1 MEVVRDASGCC
12 TSPSNRDR
20 AVREEGLLPLGA
32 RAPAGLDIPVEDLED
47 DGRDLT
53 EPTLEL
59 DRVCPS
65 ELVMDAVRD
74 SGGVGAA
81 AGRDVDAD
89 AGAGTFELDRRG
101 MGSMRPAGLM
111 SVLIVKPAF
120 PSEMVRLRIY
130 VPCVKAEGGEERFVA
145 GSEVDSTSLR
155 EVVRPRT

>member
-1 MEVVRDASGCC
+1 MEIGRDASGCW
-12 TSPSNRDR
+12 TSPSSRER
-20 AVREEGLLPLGA
+20 AVRDEGLLPLGA
-32 RAPAGLDIPVEDLED
+32 RAPAGLDIPVDDLED
-47 DGRDLT
+47 DGRDRT

-65 ELVMDAVRD
+65 ELPMDAVRE

-81 AGRDVDAD
+81 AGRVVD
-89 AGAGTFELDRRG
+89 AGAGAGTLELDRRG

-111 SVLIVKPAF
+111 SVLIVRPAF

-145 GSEVDSTSLR
+145 GCEVESTSFR